1 MDYTYE
7 EVLEACNEV
16 MELVNRK
23 KCRPHMDMR
32 NYLVALRYYKYYE
45 TEDYISKDFGI
56 KRCSINH
63 SKKQPAML
71 IGVKDPTFL
80 SSVADLMA
88 RFPYK
93 FPENRDPSVKRSC
106 AIIVYLEYDLL
117 SKFDGYMEEKSIRRR
132 DVAAKQLIKKALKIW
147 GG

>member
-1 MDYTYE
+1 
-7 EVLEACNEV
+7 
-16 MELVNRK
+16 
-23 KCRPHMDMR
+23 MDMR

-93 FPENRDPSVKRSC
+93 FPENKDSSVKRSC
-106 AIIVYLEYDLL
+106 AIVVYLDYDLL
-117 SKFDGYMEEKSIRRR
+117 HKLDAYMEEKYIPRR
-132 DVAAKQLIKKALKIW
+132 DVAAKQLIKKALKLW
-147 GG
+147 VE